1 MLVIERIGVIKY
13 LTCVAAGRDLSAFVS
28 SIVSC
33 NLDPTATDGMGG
45 R

>member
-1 MLVIERIGVIKY
+1 MLVIERNGVIRDP
-13 LTCVAAGRDLSAFVS
+13 TCVAAGRDLSAFVS

-33 NLDPTATDGMGG
+33 NLDPTATDGMRG